1 MPPLKTKVIP
11 LLNWLLYSNVFIA
24 LCALA
29 MTAQTL
35 FLLDKE
41 PTTSPALLGLVFFST
56 WFIYTLHRLV
66 SWRKLNARLD
76 IPRFQ
81 IIGHYQSHLKF
92 YAGFSIIGAMACF
105 FYLKCATQ
113 LALLLPALL
122 SLGYVLPFLGQKRLR
137 LRDLHF
143 VKIFLIAGVWSYVTV
158 ILPVLETGGH
168 LEGTSFHL
176 IGVFLERSLFIFI
189 ITLPFDLRDW
199 KLDAHHAVKTIP
211 TVLGPQNT
219 IRLGL
224 GLIVLWMLLPTLLY
238 PWPLPLGFYT
248 TAIWTGYLLLRT
260 LKSTQGTV
268 QVVEQ
273 DYYYTG
279 LIDGTMLVQVSLVW
293 TAGFIEWF

>member
-211 TVLGPQNT
+211 TVLGSSKHYSSRVGINCTLDAAPHASLSLAAATRVLYHSDLDRVFAITYLKVNPRNCSSRRT
-219 IRLGL
+219 RL
-224 GLIVLWMLLPTLLY
+224 LLY
-238 PWPLPLGFYT
+238 RLDRRNY
-248 TAIWTGYLLLRT
+248 A
-260 LKSTQGTV
+260 GTS
-268 QVVEQ
+268 QSS
-273 DYYYTG
+273 
-279 LIDGTMLVQVSLVW
+279 LDGR
-293 TAGFIEWF
+293 IY